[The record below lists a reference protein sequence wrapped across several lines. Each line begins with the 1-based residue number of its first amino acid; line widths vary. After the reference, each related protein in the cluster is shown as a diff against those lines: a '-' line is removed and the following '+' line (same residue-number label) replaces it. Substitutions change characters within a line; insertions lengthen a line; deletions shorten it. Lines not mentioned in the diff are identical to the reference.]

1 MLQSSPVER
10 GIMLKVSEGWMQVL
24 VRLCYV
30 SPTHAAETF
39 LCDSTGGAQ
48 VLPVHVAKSL
58 CSALIASICVM
69 AGIPELVDLAFNLTA
84 GHIDTHVLMTLAVFG
99 TLAIGSAL
107 EVSASLSP
115 GYLA

>member
-1 MLQSSPVER
+1 MT
-10 GIMLKVSEGWMQVL
+10 VL
-24 VRLCYV
+24 CL
-30 SPTHAAETF
+30 SNAADRS

-58 CSALIASICVM
+58 CSALIASIYVM

-107 EVSASLSP
+107 EVCASSP
-115 GYLA
+115 PWHLAWPSLTKATQWLF

>member
-1 MLQSSPVER
+1 
-10 GIMLKVSEGWMQVL
+10 MQGEDDAL
-24 VRLCYV
+24 PAEAASICSCILCD
-30 SPTHAAETF
+30 TL

-48 VLPVHVAKSL
+48 VLPVHIARNL
-58 CSALIASICVM
+58 CSALIASIYVM

-107 EVSASLSP
+107 EVGPGRCTESA
-115 GYLA
+115 AVAM